1 MVNKFHLHLVSD
13 ATGETLIGLAQ
24 AVISQFDGAA
34 PTQHLWALV
43 RNIDQVDKVLAE
55 ISANPGI
62 VLFTLVDIEIR
73 EALNTGCRRLQ
84 VPCIPVL
91 DPLFAAFSQ
100 FLGQQP
106 RHLPGIQHA
115 LDSTYFDRIAAMG
128 FCLAHDDG
136 QSLETLRDA
145 DIVLVGVSRTSKT
158 PTSVYLANRGLK
170 VANIPLVPG
179 VPEPSELAALN
190 GPADTGPAVI
200 GLTTNPDRLVQ
211 LRLNRL
217 SALNQ
222 DEETDY
228 VSLELIREEVAQ
240 ARRIFSRHDWPVIDV
255 TRRSIEETAAAII
268 NIYNERQ
275 SA

>member
-1 MVNKFHLHLVSD
+1 MTAFHLHLVSD

-24 AVISQFDGAA
+24 AVIAQFDGAR
-34 PTQHLWALV
+34 PTQHLSTLV
-43 RNIDQVDKVLAE
+43 RSTEQVDKVLSE
-55 ISANPGI
+55 VNANPGI
-62 VLFTLVDIEIR
+62 VMFTLVDVGVR
-73 EALNTGCRRLQ
+73 DALVEGCRKLRA
-84 VPCIPVL
+84 PCVPVL
-91 DPLFAAFSQ
+91 EPLLAAFGQ

-106 RHLPGIQHA
+106 KYLPGLQRA

-170 VANIPLVPG
+170 VANVPLVPG
-179 VPEPSELAALN
+179 IPEPPALAVL
-190 GPADTGPAVI
+190 DGPAVI

-217 SALNQ
+217 SVLNR

-228 VSLELIREEVAQ
+228 VALDSVREEVSW
-240 ARRIFSRHDWPVIDV
+240 ARRIFARHGWPVIDV
-255 TRRSIEETAAAII
+255 TRRSIEETAAAIL
-268 NIYNERQ
+268 NIHNERR

>member
-1 MVNKFHLHLVSD
+1 MTKFHLHLVSD
-13 ATGETLIGLAQ
+13 ATGETLIGLTQ
-24 AVISQFDGAA
+24 AVIAQFDAA
-34 PTQHLWALV
+34 QPTQHLWALV
-43 RNIDQVDKVLAE
+43 RSTEQVDKVLAE
-55 ISANPGI
+55 VDANPGI
-62 VLFTLVDIEIR
+62 VLFTLVDVQVR
-73 EALNTGCRRLQ
+73 DALTRGCRKLQ

-91 DPLFAAFSQ
+91 EPLFAAFSQ

-106 RHLPGIQHA
+106 QHLPGIQHA
-115 LDSTYFDRIAAMG
+115 LDSTYFDRIEAMG

-145 DIVLVGVSRTSKT
+145 DVVLVGVSRTTKT

-170 VANIPLVPG
+170 VANVPLVPG
-179 VPEPSELAALN
+179 FPEPQELVAL
-190 GPADTGPAVI
+190 DGPAVI

-217 SALNQ
+217 SVLNQ
-222 DEETDY
+222 DGETDY
-228 VSLELIREEVAQ
+228 VALDSIREEVAR
-240 ARRIFSRHDWPVIDV
+240 ARRVFARYDWPVIDV
-255 TRRSIEETAAAII
+255 TRRSIEETAAAIL